1 MTKLTSKQRAQLR
14 GIANSADTTLHVG
27 KGGITET
34 VIGQLNEG
42 LTAREIVK
50 GKVLENAPVTS
61 REACDALAK
70 ACKAHP
76 VQVIGS
82 KFVIY
87 RANPDIDKD
96 KRIRLVKD

>member
-1 MTKLTSKQRAQLR
+1 MLTSKQRAQLR
-14 GIANSADTTLHVG
+14 GLANSAETTLHIG
-27 KGGITET
+27 KSGITET
-34 VIGQLNEG
+34 VITQLGEN
-42 LTAREIVK
+42 LSVREIVK

-61 REACDALAK
+61 REACDALAA
-70 ACKAHP
+70 ACGGHP

-87 RANPDIDKD
+87 RPNKDMDKD